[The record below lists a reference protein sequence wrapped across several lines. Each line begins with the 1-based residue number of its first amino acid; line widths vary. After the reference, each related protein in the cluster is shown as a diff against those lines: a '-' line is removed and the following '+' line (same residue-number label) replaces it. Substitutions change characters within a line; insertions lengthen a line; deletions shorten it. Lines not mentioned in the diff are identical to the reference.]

1 MSNEITMSVSGM
13 TRTKDEKAIYILF
26 SDAEKSAEFALPGC
40 RMISNK
46 GFDMVEIK
54 QLEEYI
60 DNEQD
65 KIYRMAKEINPI
77 KAMMKD

>member
-1 MSNEITMSVSGM
+1 MNNEITMSVSGM

-46 GFDMVEIK
+46 GFDLEEIR

-60 DNEQD
+60 DSEQD
-65 KIYRMAKEINPI
+65 RRVSEGVNIFSTA
-77 KAMMKD
+77 